1 MVRAF
6 KRWKDGTGKGIL
18 NKLKTFQ
25 RSVRKIIEKRIA
37 VIEFR
42 RNKRIC
48 QENCRIEI
56 KRRANLAKLSNL
68 EKRRATY
75 VRNM

>member
-6 KRWKDGTGKGIL
+6 KRGKDGTGKGIL
-18 NKLKTFQ
+18 NELKTVQ
-25 RSVRKIIEKRIA
+25 RSVRKIIEKRIT

-48 QENCRIEI
+48 QKNSRIEI
-56 KRRANLAKLSNL
+56 KRRTNLAKLSNM
-68 EKRRATY
+68 EKRRATD